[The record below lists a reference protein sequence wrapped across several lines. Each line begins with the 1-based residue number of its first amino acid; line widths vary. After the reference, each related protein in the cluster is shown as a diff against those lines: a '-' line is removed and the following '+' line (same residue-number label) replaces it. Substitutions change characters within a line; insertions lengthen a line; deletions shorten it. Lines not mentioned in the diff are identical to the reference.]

1 MSMVV
6 IRSGAISQPANWT
19 LPGAEPLSAMARPG
33 ERHAPANSSAL
44 ATTAMESSDL
54 RYMARHPSPSR
65 FLRSGE
71 VAFGSRFDNEPT
83 CAFSTLRAVEFNE
96 RFL

>member
-1 MSMVV
+1 MSTAV
-6 IRSGAISQPANWT
+6 IRSGAISQPANGSLT
-19 LPGAEPLSAMARPG
+19 GGEPVSAMARPG
-33 ERHAPANSSAL
+33 GRHVPADSSAL
-44 ATTAMESSDL
+44 ATMAMESSDL